1 MQNLLQ
7 DLRYALRSFV
17 RSPGFT
23 LASVLSLA
31 LGIGAN
37 TAVFMLVD
45 RLLLRPLPVS
55 APDELVLVTALRPDS
70 QTNTIF
76 SYPLYTGLRDSRL
89 FRGLIARAGT
99 PINAVVGGQPIRVQG
114 ELVSGNYFDTLGLKA
129 AVGRTFSLEEDRTPG
144 TYAVAVLSYGFW
156 QRAFGLIPGIVGSNI
171 QINDVVFQVIGVAEK
186 GFSGTDIGSAVD
198 VWVPLMMQ
206 AQLGRDH
213 LSDRSN
219 WLEMI
224 GRLNNGVTTAQAEAA
239 ITLEFS
245 HQETPAQT
253 KLVPA
258 ARGISAIRAE
268 LSTAFALLMVL
279 TWLGILLACSNVGN
293 LVIARSESQAK
304 ETSIKIA
311 LGARRGRLALQFLVE
326 SLSLCAFG
334 CAGALAMSSWAAA
347 FISSFHS
354 GRLQAIDTSVD
365 LRIFGY
371 AVGASLIAGI
381 LIGLAPT
388 FRLRQAGTVP
398 TAAPRLPLRDGLI
411 VAQLAIALVML
422 ISSGLMLQS
431 LGSLRSVNPGFRVDN
446 LLLVSLDPASVGY
459 EGARLRT
466 FWTDLLQ
473 KVRALPGMR
482 SATLARTA
490 PLAPGRQRQHISAE
504 GFTNAGGGE
513 VEIDSNF
520 VGPDYFRTLDIPM
533 VRGRDFDENDRMD
546 SPHVVIVNE
555 GVANM
560 VWPNQD
566 PIGKRMRVGGSNSPP
581 VEVVGVV
588 KDAKYRNLRDEP
600 LPMVYRPVQQTAS
613 HDMMTLHMRF
623 ADPAGMAELVR
634 QQIRS
639 LDPMLSI
646 FRVTTFEEQLDSS
659 LGETRQAAAVSGG
672 FGVLAL
678 ILSAVGVYGLTAF
691 VVSRRTREIG
701 IRLALGASAS
711 HIAKSIARRGLVLL
725 AAGVVAGLVGAYA
738 VTRIFA
744 TLLFGVS
751 SSDIFTFAGAA
762 VLLALVSVAAM
773 VVPVRM
779 AIRLDPI
786 SAIRNE

>member
-7 DLRYALRSFV
+7 DLRYALRGFV
-17 RSPGFT
+17 RRPGFT

-37 TAVFMLVD
+37 TAVFTLVD

-55 APDELVLVTALRPDS
+55 APDELVLVTTLRPDG
-70 QTNTIF
+70 QTSTVF
-76 SYPLYTGLRDSRL
+76 SYPFYTGLRDSRL

-99 PINAVVGGQPIRVQG
+99 PISTVVEGQPIRAQG

-129 AVGRTFSLEEDRTPG
+129 AVGRTFSRDDDRTPG
-144 TYAVAVLSYGFW
+144 AHAVVVLSHGFW
-156 QRAFGLIPGIVGSNI
+156 QRAFGGIPSIVGSNMK
-171 QINDVVFQVIGVAEK
+171 INDAVFEVIGVAK
-186 GFSGTDIGSAVD
+186 SGFSGTDIGSAVD

-224 GRLNNGVTTAQAEAA
+224 GRLNTGVTPAQAEAA

-245 HQETPAQT
+245 HQEVPAQT

-258 ARGISAIRAE
+258 AAGSSAVRAE
-268 LSTAFALLMVL
+268 LSAGFALSMVL
-279 TWLGILLACSNVGN
+279 TWLGILSACSNVGN
-293 LVIARSESQAK
+293 LVIARSESRAK
-304 ETSIKIA
+304 ETSIKMA
-311 LGARRGRLALQFLVE
+311 LGARRSRLGQQFLIE

-334 CAGALAMSSWAAA
+334 CVGAIAMSSWAAA
-347 FISSFHS
+347 VISSFHS

-365 LRIFGY
+365 LRILGY

-381 LIGLAPT
+381 LIGLAPI
-388 FRLRQAGTVP
+388 FRLRQAGAVP
-398 TAAPRLPLRDGLI
+398 TTAPRFPVRDGLI

-422 ISSGLMLQS
+422 ISSGLLLQS

-459 EGARLRT
+459 EGVRLRT
-466 FWTDLLQ
+466 FWAEVLQ
-473 KVRALPGMR
+473 RVRALPGIR

-490 PLAPGRQRQHISAE
+490 PLAPGRQRQPISAE

-555 GVANM
+555 GVANK
-560 VWPNQD
+560 VWPSQD
-566 PIGKRMRVGGSNSPP
+566 PIGKRMRVGGSNSPLL
-581 VEVVGVV
+581 EVVGVV
-588 KDAKYRNLRDEP
+588 KDAKYRNLREEP
-600 LPMVYRPVQQTAS
+600 LPMVYRPVQQTGS

-634 QQIRS
+634 EQIRA
-639 LDPMLSI
+639 LDPKLGV

-659 LGETRQAAAVSGG
+659 LGETRQVAAVSGG

-678 ILSAVGVYGLTAF
+678 ILAAVGVYGLTAF
-691 VVSRRTREIG
+691 VVSRQTRDIG

-711 HIAKSIARRGLVLL
+711 HIAKSIARRGLTLL
-725 AAGVVAGLVGAYA
+725 AAGVVVGLVGAY
-738 VTRIFA
+738 VLTRIFA

-762 VLLALVSVAAM
+762 VVLTVVALAAM

-779 AIRLDPI
+779 AIHLDPM
-786 SAIRNE
+786 SAIRSE